1 MGHPPGAFRGRRGGE
16 GRRPYRGARKFIRA
30 LPPLIILGGVFFD
43 LLTPATYTAA
53 PLFSAAPLIA
63 APFFS
68 TLTTLLTGIAALLA
82 SEGLHLYN
90 RTITDIPSLTET
102 LTVLT
107 VSALALLINRVVLR
121 SGERLASARVIAET
135 AQKAV
140 LPMPAERI
148 GGLQCAARYEA
159 AQADA
164 FIGGDLFAVQETPYG
179 VRLVL
184 GDVRGKG
191 MDAVE
196 AVAVVIGA
204 FREAAEQE
212 RTLEGV
218 VQRLERALA
227 REGTRREGTRRDGL
241 DAFEGF
247 TTAVLAE
254 IPHGDAGSAFG
265 GFVRF
270 VNRGHPPPLM
280 LYADGRLDTLEPG
293 EPALPLGMG
302 DLAAWPD
309 RAEGRP
315 YPPGATLLLYTDGLS
330 EARNAEG
337 VFYDPGERLAGRIF
351 PGPEELL
358 DALVDDVR
366 LHTGGRSTD
375 DMALLAV
382 SRPRRGSRS
391 GAGRC
396 RWCRRAVPANPG
408 ASPAGDRIAGRIGD
422 SARGPVTGRSHEV
435 SLR

>member
-1 MGHPPGAFRGRRGGE
+1 MGHPLGAAGGRRRGGRD
-16 GRRPYRGARKFIRA
+16 GPAYGGARRFIRA
-30 LPPLIILGGVFFD
+30 LPPLVIVGGVVFD
-43 LLTPATYTAA
+43 VATPAPYTASPMLA
-53 PLFSAAPLIA
+53 AAPLIA

-68 TLTTLLTGIAALLA
+68 MLTTLLTGIAAVLA
-82 SEGLHLYN
+82 SVGLHFSDG
-90 RTITDIPSLTET
+90 TVDDVPALTET
-102 LTVLT
+102 LTVVT
-107 VSALALLINRVVLR
+107 VSALALLINRVVRR

-135 AQKAV
+135 AQKAL
-140 LPMPAERI
+140 LPTPAERI
-148 GGLQCAARYEA
+148 GGLQCAAHYEA

-164 FIGGDLFAVQETPYG
+164 FIGGDLFAVQDTPYG

-191 MDAVE
+191 MEAVE

-218 VQRLERALA
+218 AHRLERALA
-227 REGTRREGTRRDGL
+227 REGTRRDGL

-254 IPHGDAGSAFG
+254 IPRGDGGGTFD
-265 GFVRF
+265 GFVRV

-280 LYADGRLDTLEPG
+280 LYGDGRLDPLEPA

-302 DLAAWPD
+302 DLAGWPD
-309 RAEGRP
+309 RAEARP
-315 YPPGATLLLYTDGLS
+315 FPPGATLLFYTDGLS
-330 EARNAEG
+330 EARDAAG
-337 VFYDPGERLAGRIF
+337 VFYDPVDRLAGRIF

-382 SRPRRGSRS
+382 SRPAAGQQGRRRTMPV
-391 GAGRC
+391 
-396 RWCRRAVPANPG
+396 VPPG
-408 ASPAGDRIAGRIGD
+408 
-422 SARGPVTGRSHEV
+422 GPGHRP
-435 SLR
+435 

>member
-1 MGHPPGAFRGRRGGE
+1 MGHPLGAAGGGRRGGG
-16 GRRPYRGARKFIRA
+16 GRPAAPPTRGGGGRPEYGGARRFIRA
-30 LPPLIILGGVFFD
+30 LPPLIIVGGVAFD
-43 LLTPATYTAA
+43 VATPPEYTAA

-68 TLTTLLTGIAALLA
+68 TLTTLLTGIAAVLA
-82 SEGLHLYN
+82 SVGLHAYN
-90 RTITDIPSLTET
+90 DTVDEVAALTET

-107 VSALALLINRVVLR
+107 VSALALLINRVVRR

-140 LPMPAERI
+140 LPTPAERI

-164 FIGGDLFAVQETPYG
+164 FIGGDLFAVQDTPHG
-179 VRLVL
+179 VRLVV

-218 VQRLERALA
+218 AQRLERALA
-227 REGTRREGTRRDGL
+227 REGTRRDGL

-254 IPHGDAGSAFG
+254 IPRSDGTGTFD
-265 GFVRF
+265 GFVRV

-280 LYADGRLDTLEPG
+280 LYADGRLEPLEPG
-293 EPALPLGMG
+293 EAALPLGMG
-302 DLAAWPD
+302 ELAAWPD
-309 RAEGRP
+309 RAEARP
-315 YPPGATLLLYTDGLS
+315 FPQGATLLFYTDGLS
-330 EARNAEG
+330 EARNAQG
-337 VFYDPGERLAGRIF
+337 VFYDPAARLAGRIF

-366 LHTGGRSTD
+366 LHTGGGSTD

-382 SRPRRGSRS
+382 SRPATGQPERRRTMPVVPPEAS
-391 GAGRC
+391 GHQA
-396 RWCRRAVPANPG
+396 
-408 ASPAGDRIAGRIGD
+408 
-422 SARGPVTGRSHEV
+422 
-435 SLR
+435 

>member
-1 MGHPPGAFRGRRGGE
+1 MGHPPGAFGGRRGGG
-16 GRRPYRGARKFIRA
+16 GRRPYRGARRFIRA
-30 LPPLIILGGVFFD
+30 LPPLIIVGGVFFD

-68 TLTTLLTGIAALLA
+68 TLTTLLTGIAAVLA

-90 RTITDIPSLTET
+90 RTVTEIPSLTES

-179 VRLVL
+179 VRLVV

-218 VQRLERALA
+218 VGRLERALA
-227 REGTRREGTRRDGL
+227 REGTRRDGL

-254 IPHGDAGSAFG
+254 IPHGDGGSAFG
-265 GFVRF
+265 GFVRL

-280 LYADGRLDTLEPG
+280 LYADGHLDTLEPG

-315 YPPGATLLLYTDGLS
+315 YPPGATLLFYTDGLS

-366 LHTGGRSTD
+366 LHTGGGSTD

-382 SRPRRGSRS
+382 SRPAAGQPERRRTMPVVPPGDA
-391 GAGRC
+391 GGAAGRS
-396 RWCRRAVPANPG
+396 R
-408 ASPAGDRIAGRIGD
+408 
-422 SARGPVTGRSHEV
+422 
-435 SLR
+435 

>member
-1 MGHPPGAFRGRRGGE
+1 MGHPLGAAGGGRRGGG
-16 GRRPYRGARKFIRA
+16 GRTDYGGARRFIRA
-30 LPPLIILGGVFFD
+30 LPPLIIVGGVAFD
-43 LLTPATYTAA
+43 VATPPEYTAA

-68 TLTTLLTGIAALLA
+68 TLTTLLTGIAAVCA
-82 SEGLHLYN
+82 SVGLHAYN
-90 RTITDIPSLTET
+90 GTVDEVAALTET

-107 VSALALLINRVVLR
+107 VSALALLINRVVRR

-140 LPMPAERI
+140 LPTPAERI

-164 FIGGDLFAVQETPYG
+164 FIGGDLFAVQDTPHG
-179 VRLVL
+179 VRLVV

-212 RTLEGV
+212 RNLEGV
-218 VQRLERALA
+218 ALRLERAL
-227 REGTRREGTRRDGL
+227 TREGTRRDGL

-254 IPHGDAGSAFG
+254 IPRADGSGTFG
-265 GFVRF
+265 GFVRV

-280 LYADGRLDTLEPG
+280 LYADGRLDALEPG
-293 EPALPLGMG
+293 EAALPLGMG
-302 DLAAWPD
+302 ELAQWPD
-309 RAEGRP
+309 RAEARP
-315 YPPGATLLLYTDGLS
+315 FPPGTTLLFYTDGLS
-330 EARNAEG
+330 EARNAQG
-337 VFYDPGERLAGRIF
+337 VFYDPAARLAGRIF

-366 LHTGGRSTD
+366 LHTGGGATD

-382 SRPRRGSRS
+382 SRPAAGQPERRRTMPV
-391 GAGRC
+391 
-396 RWCRRAVPANPG
+396 VPPG
-408 ASPAGDRIAGRIGD
+408 
-422 SARGPVTGRSHEV
+422 GPRHQA
-435 SLR
+435 

>member
-1 MGHPPGAFRGRRGGE
+1 MGHPERVTGGGRRRGG
-16 GRRPYRGARKFIRA
+16 GRPAYGGARRFIRA
-30 LPPLIILGGVFFD
+30 LPPLIIMGGVLFD
-43 LLTPATYTAA
+43 VETPPAYTAA

-68 TLTTLLTGIAALLA
+68 LLTTLVTGISAVVA
-82 SEGLHLYN
+82 SVGLHVYN
-90 RTITDIPSLTET
+90 GTADEVPALTET
-102 LTVLT
+102 LTVVT
-107 VSALALLINRVVLR
+107 VSALALLINKVVRR
-121 SGERLASARVIAET
+121 SGERLASARVIAEA

-164 FIGGDLFAVQETPYG
+164 FIGGDLFAVQDTPHG
-179 VRLVL
+179 VRLVV

-218 VQRLERALA
+218 AQRLERALA
-227 REGTRREGTRRDGL
+227 REGTRRHGL

-254 IPHGDAGSAFG
+254 IPRADGSGTFG
-265 GFVRF
+265 GFVRV

-280 LYADGRLDTLEPG
+280 LYADGRLDLMEPA
-293 EPALPLGMG
+293 EAALPLGMG
-302 DLAAWPD
+302 DLAVWPD
-309 RAEGRP
+309 RAEARP
-315 YPPGATLLLYTDGLS
+315 YPPGATLLFYTDGLS

-337 VFYDPGERLAGRIF
+337 VFYDPAERLAGRIF

-366 LHTGGRSTD
+366 LHTGGGSTD

-382 SRPRRGSRS
+382 GRPAAGQPERRRTMPV
-391 GAGRC
+391 
-396 RWCRRAVPANPG
+396 VPPG
-408 ASPAGDRIAGRIGD
+408 G
-422 SARGPVTGRSHEV
+422 TG
-435 SLR
+435 

>member
-1 MGHPPGAFRGRRGGE
+1 MGHPLGAAGGGRRGGE
-16 GRRPYRGARKFIRA
+16 DRSDYGGARRFIRA
-30 LPPLIILGGVFFD
+30 LPPLIIVGGVAYD
-43 LLTPATYTAA
+43 VATPPEYTAS

-68 TLTTLLTGIAALLA
+68 TLTTLLTGIAAVLA
-82 SEGLHLYN
+82 SVGLHAYN
-90 RTITDIPSLTET
+90 DTVDEVAALTET

-107 VSALALLINRVVLR
+107 VSALAVLINRVVRR

-140 LPMPAERI
+140 LPTPAERI

-164 FIGGDLFAVQETPYG
+164 FIGGDLFAVQDTPHG
-179 VRLVL
+179 VRLVV

-218 VQRLERALA
+218 AQRLERALA
-227 REGTRREGTRRDGL
+227 REGTRRDGL

-254 IPHGDAGSAFG
+254 IQRADGSGTFD
-265 GFVRF
+265 GFVRV

-280 LYADGRLDTLEPG
+280 LYADGRLDVLEPG
-293 EPALPLGMG
+293 EAALPLGMG
-302 DLAAWPD
+302 ELALWPD
-309 RAEGRP
+309 RAEARP
-315 YPPGATLLLYTDGLS
+315 FPPGATLLFYTDGLS
-330 EARNAEG
+330 EARNGQG
-337 VFYDPGERLAGRIF
+337 VFYDPAARLAGRIF

-366 LHTGGRSTD
+366 LHTGGGSTD

-382 SRPRRGSRS
+382 SRPATGQQERRRTMPV
-391 GAGRC
+391 
-396 RWCRRAVPANPG
+396 VPPEDPG
-408 ASPAGDRIAGRIGD
+408 HQA
-422 SARGPVTGRSHEV
+422 
-435 SLR
+435 